1 MVGLFSTVLFFILSS
16 LLNIL
21 PAQESLG
28 LSEGRYV
35 STNALFLN
43 PAKSNSSNLSWD
55 IQLVSLHAFGNTDYA
70 HVSKTN
76 AIDLLFN
83 LDDIQ
88 LILDP
93 DEINESNDPYSVVF
107 DQDGGSKF
115 ASGLISVQGPSGY
128 FSINDN
134 LKLGFFTELNVVGN
148 EQYIPQGFGSYELW
162 DDEDGIVYV
171 GEKTQ
176 FNAMAWA
183 EFGIHLST
191 SLEGINEE
199 TSIGTNVKYL
209 MGFEGLSAQLNS
221 DQSYFSL
228 GDSLIGN
235 GPGQAHLSFTNGN
248 TSGEDLS
255 INVNGN
261 GLAFDFGFNTKI
273 GDDQIGISILDLG
286 FIHFGSKADQ
296 YTYSLDQFSLIEKSD
311 YEDKEDFQGI
321 LDQLNSDLDN
331 TYSQGFKMWLP
342 LAISLQYDKKLL
354 NKTYVG
360 AAIVQRVPLKQ
371 NMLKRDNIVAITPRY
386 ETKWFSAM
394 MPVSLYNYKKVHLGP
409 AARFGFLTIGSDNVN
424 SLWGARNFSGSDIY
438 TSIRIFPF
446 SLNREVKSG
455 CEFY

>member
-1 MVGLFSTVLFFILSS
+1 MICIYSTVLFFILSS
-16 LLNIL
+16 FLNIL
-21 PAQESLG
+21 SGQESLG

-43 PAKSNSSNLSWD
+43 PANSNSSNLSWD
-55 IQLVSLHAFGNTDYA
+55 VQLISLHAFANSNYA
-70 HVSKTN
+70 HVTKTN

-83 LDDIQ
+83 TDDIQ
-88 LILDP
+88 IIQNP
-93 DEINESNDPYSVVF
+93 DEINESNDSYSVVF

-115 ASGLISVQGPSGY
+115 VSGLISIQGPSGY
-128 FSINDN
+128 FSINEN
-134 LKLGFFTELNVVGN
+134 QKLGFFTELNVVGN

-162 DDEDGIVYV
+162 DDEDEIVYV

-176 FNAMAWA
+176 LNAMAWA
-183 EFGIHLST
+183 EFGVHFST
-191 SLEGINEE
+191 SLEGISEE

-209 MGFEGLSAQLNS
+209 MGFEGVSAQLNT
-221 DQSYFSL
+221 DQSYYSL

-235 GPGQAHLSFTNGN
+235 GPGQAQLSFTNGN

-255 INVNGN
+255 INVNGH
-261 GLAFDFGFNTKI
+261 GLAVDFGINTKI
-273 GDDQIGISILDLG
+273 GEDQIGLSILDLG
-286 FIHFGSKADQ
+286 FIHFGSQADQ
-296 YTYSLDQFSLIEKSD
+296 YTYSLDQFSLVEKSN
-311 YEDKEDFQGI
+311 YEDKDDFQGI

-331 TYSQGFKMWLP
+331 TYDQGFKMWLP

-354 NKTYVG
+354 NNAYVG
-360 AAIVQRVPLKQ
+360 AVIVQRVPLKQ

-394 MPVSLYNYKKVHLGP
+394 MPVSLYNYKKVHLGL

-424 SLWGARNFSGSDIY
+424 SLWGERNFSGSDIY

-455 CEFY
+455 CEFN